1 MSICFII
8 SHYTSTKKIFF
19 SLNFT
24 NENILIWPTTYHW
37 YYCKNVPQIYSI
49 LQIFII
55 PKDRHAR
62 NLLTMHS
69 VSISSHCFY
78 NQGSGYKISGENGT
92 ILACDYWQ
100 NKPLVRRLI
109 TQNKAQ
115 SNFFHIEEFF
125 QFWLENK
132 NQISIW

>member
-1 MSICFII
+1 MFEYLFY
-8 SHYTSTKKIFF
+8 HL
-19 SLNFT
+19 SLYFYKENLLFAQFYEWKHFDLT
-24 NENILIWPTTYHW
+24 NDL
-37 YYCKNVPQIYSI
+37 KNGPQIYSI

-62 NLLTMHS
+62 NLLTKHS

>member
-1 MSICFII
+1 MFEYLFY
-8 SHYTSTKKIFF
+8 HL
-19 SLNFT
+19 SLYFYKENLLFAQFYEWKHFDLT
-24 NENILIWPTTYHW
+24 NDL
-37 YYCKNVPQIYSI
+37 KNGPQIYSI